1 MSSTT
6 TTSQK
11 HPYAIDY
18 QSDAAGRHIKASKRR
33 VLFRFGFSHDGHGRT
48 ANLDDEHVVT
58 LSWSPTSGKVVLA
71 ADGREIHM
79 TGSGGGNTGDG
90 SSSTNSKKRLLIGSK
105 FEHQWE
111 MAGRTPA
118 AAAGTSSRNGQA
130 SGARA
135 PQDANVWTSK
145 SISELKSIASQKQID
160 LAGCLEKSDIVARL
174 SSAAEE
180 TAIPT
185 HRMRIVAHATKPLGK
200 KGSTRQFDLFVDGTS
215 YFDLPRCHQL
225 DDGRM
230 GIVGLGAVDGD
241 QDKGEAS
248 ATDIASEPPSPG
260 VKGALSQLERGDLQ
274 KLLGRIEE
282 RKRRGSSS
290 SVGKSYGSG
299 GGSKVQSGSVDAAPD
314 HSKTNTMTAPSN
326 DNAEDRTARQPSS
339 AEKEIEQLQNRL
351 ADLSYLP
358 FLEMIAKDD
367 NVDVVRR
374 GEAIAEGEIQ
384 RNRKRIAELET
395 IAMGGVAEDARDHQ
409 MAVQEIDMLRNR
421 IADLEKLV
429 GGEEEA
435 AGGSEC
441 GDESTPTSN
450 RSARMASLLLPED
463 QRHLSGELDDD
474 QEGAEEPDNEAS
486 FLSFLSMMGEQEEEI
501 IRREREAAEEKAD
514 RLKVLI
520 GNLESL
526 ADDSSD

>member
-1 MSSTT
+1 
-6 TTSQK
+6 
-11 HPYAIDY
+11 
-18 QSDAAGRHIKASKRR
+18 
-33 VLFRFGFSHDGHGRT
+33 
-48 ANLDDEHVVT
+48 
-58 LSWSPTSGKVVLA
+58 
-71 ADGREIHM
+71 
-79 TGSGGGNTGDG
+79 
-90 SSSTNSKKRLLIGSK
+90 
-105 FEHQWE
+105 
-111 MAGRTPA
+111 
-118 AAAGTSSRNGQA
+118 
-130 SGARA
+130 
-135 PQDANVWTSK
+135 
-145 SISELKSIASQKQID
+145 
-160 LAGCLEKSDIVARL
+160 
-174 SSAAEE
+174 
-180 TAIPT
+180 
-185 HRMRIVAHATKPLGK
+185 MRIVAHATKPLGK

-215 YFDLPRCHQL
+215 YFDLPQL
-225 DDGRM
+225 EDGTM
-230 GIVGLGAVDGD
+230 GIVGLGAVGDD
-241 QDKGEAS
+241 QDKGVGEGDAS
-248 ATDIASEPPSPG
+248 TTDITSEQPSPG
-260 VKGALSQLERGDLQ
+260 VKGALSQMERGDLQ

-290 SVGKSYGSG
+290 LGGSYGSG
-299 GGSKVQSGSVDAAPD
+299 GSKSQSGSADAASD
-314 HSKTNTMTAPSN
+314 NHTKSNTVTAPSN
-326 DNAEDRTARQPSS
+326 DNAEDAVRHQNS
-339 AEKEIEQLQNRL
+339 AEEEIEHLQNRL